1 MFILVIE
8 FNQNKMKKIIQLLY
22 LIPVIAFGQIT
33 SFDELKEVNS
43 RDQFLKISIEN
54 GFEKVSEESVN
65 KGKGLMISYAHKLSQ
80 DEKNAN
86 QFFWWIEN
94 SAVGNSWM
102 LTLADQALYSELLKS
117 INTECEFSAVVN
129 YYFND
134 MACYSCAELEAVI
147 GVYKDDRYGY
157 VNRFTR

>member
-1 MFILVIE
+1 
-8 FNQNKMKKIIQLLY
+8 MKKIIQLLY
-22 LIPVIAFGQIT
+22 VIPVIAFGQIT
-33 SFDELKEVNS
+33 SFDELKKVS
-43 RDQFLKISIEN
+43 SKSQYLRTSIEN

-80 DEKNAN
+80 DKKNAN

-102 LTLADQALYSELLKS
+102 LTLADEELYSELLKS

-134 MACYSCAELEAVI
+134 MVCYSCAELQAVI
-147 GVYKDDRYGY
+147 GVYKDDGYGH
-157 VNRFTR
+157 VNRFTLEEYQKMLQN

>member
-1 MFILVIE
+1 
-8 FNQNKMKKIIQLLY
+8 MKKIIQFLY
-22 LIPVIAFGQIT
+22 VIPIIAFGQIT

-94 SAVGNSWM
+94 SVLGNSWM
-102 LTLADQALYSELLKS
+102 LTVADEELYSQLLKS
-117 INTECEFSAVVN
+117 VKTECEFSAVVS

-147 GVYKDDRYGY
+147 GAYKDEGYGH
-157 VNRFTR
+157 VNRFTREEYQKMLKN

>member
-1 MFILVIE
+1 
-8 FNQNKMKKIIQLLY
+8 MKKLIQLLY
-22 LIPVIAFGQIT
+22 LIPVIALGQIT
-33 SFDELKEVNS
+33 SFDELKKVSS
-43 RDQFLKISIEN
+43 RSQYLRTSIEN

-65 KGKGLMISYAHKLSQ
+65 RGKGLMISYAHRLSQ
-80 DEKNAN
+80 VKKNAK

-117 INTECEFSAVVN
+117 INTECEFSAVVS

-134 MACYSCAELEAVI
+134 IACYSCTELEAVI

-157 VNRFTR
+157 VNRFTLEEYQKMLEN